1 MSKLEK
7 LEALRHLKNL
17 ERARLNRECD
27 WMDAWAQPDVDG
39 NYQNMPQ
46 LVTVARRAFFAICE
60 DIQRLQD
67 QIDALHETVARRAF
81 FAICEDVQRL
91 QDQIDALHEGGS
103 ISLPP
108 DCQDETATVVNG
120 KWICHCPGGHPDY
133 R

>member
-17 ERARLNRECD
+17 ERARLSPECD
-27 WMDAWAQPDVDG
+27 WMDAWAQPDADG

-60 DIQRLQD
+60 DIQW
-67 QIDALHETVARRAF
+67 
-81 FAICEDVQRL
+81 L